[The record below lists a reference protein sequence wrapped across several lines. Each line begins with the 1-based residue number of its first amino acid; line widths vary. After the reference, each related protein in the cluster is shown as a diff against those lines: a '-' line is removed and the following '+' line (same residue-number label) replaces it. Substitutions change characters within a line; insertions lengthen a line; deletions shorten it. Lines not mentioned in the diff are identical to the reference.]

1 MNAAQ
6 FSPWTVDG
14 WKAGAR
20 GQEDVLGGVRWDGL
34 RIPQVVTEPWDAI
47 EVPLGSRPQ
56 GGWEIQQSFS
66 EKDAIMQGL
75 MHGVEGIRTFAEGVD
90 GESLRICLLYTSP
103 SPRD

>member
-20 GQEDVLGGVRWDGL
+20 GQEDGVGDGRWDGL
-34 RIPQVVTEPWDAI
+34 RIPQVVVEAMEAV
-47 EVPLGSRPQ
+47 EVPVGSRPQ

-66 EKDAIMQGL
+66 EKDAMMQGL
-75 MHGVEGIRTFAEGVD
+75 MHGVG
-90 GESLRICLLYTSP
+90 
-103 SPRD
+103 